1 MFRKLT
7 IAITAAGALALAA
20 IASENLAVGA
30 GLPPNPKFSHST
42 QITNPYLPITSFQ
55 HCVLAGTDQGQHLRI
70 QRTLLPQTTSF
81 TYAGQTFQAVE
92 VLDKVRDTKI
102 HQRIERTV
110 DYFAQDDAG
119 NVYYLGEDVSEYT
132 HHGKVVTH
140 PGQWRFGRDTQVPGV
155 LMPAQPKLGDV
166 FDSENVPNIVHET
179 STVVGAGGT
188 TRVNGHAYSNVLR
201 IREDATPPPEVEF
214 KRYAPGIGVISE
226 ANGGV
231 KLVRCS

>member
-7 IAITAAGALALAA
+7 IAFTVAGALALVG
-20 IASENLAVGA
+20 IGSENLAIGS
-30 GLPPNPKFSHST
+30 GLPPAPKFSHST
-42 QITNPYLPITSFQ
+42 QINNPYLPITSYQ
-55 HCVLAGTDQGQHLRI
+55 HCVLAGTDQGQHLKI
-70 QRTLLPQTTSF
+70 QRRLLSQTTPF

-92 VLDKVRDTKI
+92 VLDQVRDTQI

-119 NVYYLGEDVSEYT
+119 NVYYLGEDVNEYS

-140 PGQWRFGRDTQVPGV
+140 PGQWRFGRDTQVPGI

-166 FDSENVPNIVHET
+166 FDSENVPGIVHET
-179 STVVGAGGT
+179 SSVVGAGGT
-188 TRVNGHAYSNVLR
+188 ATINGHTYSNVLR

-214 KRYAPGIGVISE
+214 KRYAPGVGVISE
-226 ANGGV
+226 ASGGV
-231 KLVRCS
+231 KLVTCR